1 MAGCQQ
7 RRVPGRHEMARL
19 QGRDGIGGGV
29 SKGESRGVVAMNK
42 RDVTHVIL
50 LSRPARLPV
59 DGGHGAAFEF
69 LVRVGDRDEPFFDW
83 MFELLVTAFD
93 ADSNPAVFFP
103 IG

>member
-1 MAGCQQ
+1 
-7 RRVPGRHEMARL
+7 
-19 QGRDGIGGGV
+19 
-29 SKGESRGVVAMNK
+29 MNK
-42 RDVTHVIL
+42 RDVAHVIL

-83 MFELLVTAFD
+83 MFELLVIAFD
-93 ADSNPAVFFP
+93 ADSNPVVFFP